1 MKRQRER
8 KDVFFKKRKEGKRK
22 KEKGERWREREEE
35 RNEGKERET
44 RRPSLLNLPPITLPI
59 LPL

>member
-35 RNEGKERET
+35 AGVPELWACYGARSVC
-44 RRPSLLNLPPITLPI
+44 RRQQRSSV
-59 LPL
+59 